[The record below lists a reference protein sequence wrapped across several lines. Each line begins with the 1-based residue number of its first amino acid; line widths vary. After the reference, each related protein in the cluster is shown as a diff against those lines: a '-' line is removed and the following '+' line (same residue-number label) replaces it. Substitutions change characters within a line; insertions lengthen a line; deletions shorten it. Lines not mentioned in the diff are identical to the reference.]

1 MEIEK
6 QIEFKIDILDFQ
18 CLNKELVLMWLNYV
32 RFYILVNIYI
42 GLCKFYRGSM
52 QSVYIGYFDLFQ
64 NLEHAV
70 LVDINYTQ

>member
-32 RFYILVNIYI
+32 RFYILVNIYRI
-42 GLCKFYRGSM
+42 VQILSGVNAKCLHLIF
-52 QSVYIGYFDLFQ
+52 
-64 NLEHAV
+64 
-70 LVDINYTQ
+70 

>member
-32 RFYILVNIYI
+32 RF
-42 GLCKFYRGSM
+42 
-52 QSVYIGYFDLFQ
+52 
-64 NLEHAV
+64 
-70 LVDINYTQ
+70 